1 MAPLLFLLQTP
12 LHLSQ
17 ANTSRS
23 MMEAGR
29 PGELHKKRLSRFDR
43 RNLLKRY
50 DLRGSLCHRRQGFK
64 HVGTWPHA
72 MEAGPKV
79 IDVYWMTLSRAAW
92 GSRSEAAG
100 Q

>member
-1 MAPLLFLLQTP
+1 MTNFEKAPLLFLLQTP
-12 LHLSQ
+12 LHLSR

-43 RNLLKRY
+43 RNLLKRH

-64 HVGTWPHA
+64 HVGTWSPA
-72 MEAGPKV
+72 MEAGPKGHRLHRAL
-79 IDVYWMTLSRAAW
+79 MTNN
-92 GSRSEAAG
+92 GCDTF
-100 Q
+100 